1 MVDCNQFDCHIS
13 QSCHPHRGCV
23 CVGGGGLNILSRSF
37 SSGRSNVPNLVA
49 SPLPSH
55 MQTLRLHINVEKKV
69 VTERVWLT
77 GQRCVNGCWDLERK
91 SCSVIIKK
99 SVWRVQMELS
109 QWSMSTHVCGVHGIL
124 RSGLKLSAKKKK
136 NDLVSGDMLIFEV
149 SLRSFEQMQK
159 YQTNSQGL
167 VQAPGLGKVSGA
179 LKNYSSVDPQI
190 SVCRDHRRTR
200 PFWFDYRPCPT
211 TQACDV
217 FNLSTNISAAIG
229 GNVSALNL
237 LILNLCGHPII
248 QAC

>member
-23 CVGGGGLNILSRSF
+23 GVVVGGLNILSRSF

-49 SPLPSH
+49 SPPAFTYADVKVTY
-55 MQTLRLHINVEKKV
+55 QCRKKV

-109 QWSMSTHVCGVHGIL
+109 QWSMPTHVCGVHGIL

-136 NDLVSGDMLIFEV
+136 KWPRVRRYAHIWSVLEEFWTTAEI
-149 SLRSFEQMQK
+149 
-159 YQTNSQGL
+159 
-167 VQAPGLGKVSGA
+167 PG
-179 LKNYSSVDPQI
+179 
-190 SVCRDHRRTR
+190 
-200 PFWFDYRPCPT
+200 
-211 TQACDV
+211 
-217 FNLSTNISAAIG
+217 
-229 GNVSALNL
+229 
-237 LILNLCGHPII
+237 
-248 QAC
+248 